1 MGPSGPATSLRGNIC
16 WVLDHVAGGEGRGE
30 GESGR
35 WGSGVEGE
43 SGEVL
48 GSVGELD
55 EGEGEGWWGG
65 RQGGGSYA
73 GSNSGGA
80 EGHDRWL
87 VEEEPFGLG
96 GKVHR
101 MTSWVEQFLH
111 RDGLL

>member
-1 MGPSGPATSLRGNIC
+1 MILTFLLSCSCLTMKMAHGLGWGPL
-16 WVLDHVAGGEGRGE
+16 VLPPLSEETRVGYMTCVAVGEGRGK

-65 RQGGGSYA
+65 G
-73 GSNSGGA
+73 
-80 EGHDRWL
+80 
-87 VEEEPFGLG
+87 
-96 GKVHR
+96 
-101 MTSWVEQFLH
+101 
-111 RDGLL
+111 